1 MPASSTRV
9 FAPIVLLVLIFHVPA
24 YGQDKTENNKEHL
37 KKSQVNKIAQPDG
50 STINQ
55 IVIELQNL
63 PDSMEPVTEPRRI
76 RIDDRGDVQFLL
88 KNLSPFD
95 VCTRS
100 PGTPSV
106 TAETPVGE
114 SLVGTIAKLGAL
126 AILDHA
132 ITPNAKVSSEAKGG
146 NTEQLRMM
154 ATDLK
159 PAQPPDCRVRRDPE
173 YERLQALSNK
183 LFEDASELIGT
194 PPDGKCTPGVG
205 DQVALGCK
213 LDQLG
218 TTLADYAAADY
229 RGAKYT
235 DFDPEGAKELT
246 DVKFFYSQPLPSL
259 QKAADVQ
266 AILDSM
272 TTIQGNLHKKYDYTP
287 VPLDVGPS
295 TVPAPPS
302 ATADKP
308 LGVSPQSLTLT
319 TSSMSQIVA
328 IASLAADAEFEVT
341 TDSKWLSISEAG
353 SGGAGGQELKGK
365 TGKDGTFM
373 LLVSVNDK
381 APTSGISYGSIIIS
395 LPKDKKKPLSSI
407 PAIFK
412 PLIQPSDCDRK
423 DLQKVD
429 DLIENAKTEV
439 GVLNDNNKTLQGAQ
453 ATLKTSYTALVK
465 VKLDFKR
472 RTQQNVIAIDGNVV
486 VQKFNVSPDRK
497 VTSPGNIAC
506 VSDLDGKT
514 PTTININYSLLY
526 QDIPHWTASAGF
538 LVSFQQ
544 KKIIDIVDQTGSDP
558 SSSTKVFQV
567 TDTASAQFIPMAF
580 VNYRLPWM
588 TTSQYGKGKEDELVW
603 TTHLSA
609 GFGINPNSGTNQPE
623 GFLGF
628 AIGLNRLLFH
638 PGVHFGRTE
647 GLGGGFAL
655 NSAVPPNVTKA
666 PIVFSYHPAFSIG
679 FSVRLAPY

>member
-1 MPASSTRV
+1 MLASSTRV
-9 FAPIVLLVLIFHVPA
+9 FAPILLLVSIFHMTA
-24 YGQDKTENNKEHL
+24 YGQNKTEKKEEQI
-37 KKSQVNKIAQPDG
+37 KKSKVDKIPG
-50 STINQ
+50 PNGTTITQ

-63 PDSMEPVTEPRRI
+63 PDIMEPVTEPRRI

-126 AILDHA
+126 AILDQNVV
-132 ITPNAKVSSEAKGG
+132 PNAKFSSTAK
-146 NTEQLRMM
+146 NNNDLQLQTML
-154 ATDLK
+154 AEIQT
-159 PAQPPDCRVRRDPE
+159 AQSVDCRVRRDPE
-173 YERLQALSNK
+173 YARLRALSGK
-183 LFEDASELIGT
+183 LFNEASNLIGA
-194 PPDGKCTPGVG
+194 PPVGKCTPGEG
-205 DQVALGCK
+205 DQVALACK
-213 LDQLG
+213 LDNLG
-218 TTLADYAAADY
+218 IVIANYGAADY
-229 RGAKYT
+229 RGANYAK
-235 DFDPEGAKELT
+235 FDPEGSDALKE
-246 DVKFFYSQPLPSL
+246 VKSAYSQPLSSL
-259 QKAADVQ
+259 LKAAEVQ

-272 TTIQGNLHKKYDYTP
+272 TTIQGNLHKKYDFTP

-302 ATADKP
+302 VPSEDKP

-319 TSSMSQIVA
+319 TSAMSQIVE
-328 IASLAADAEFEVT
+328 IASLPDTEFEVMT
-341 TDSKWLSISEAG
+341 ESKWLSLSAAG
-353 SGGAGGQELKGK
+353 SAGIGGQELKGK
-365 TGKDGTFM
+365 TGRDGTFM
-373 LLVSVNDK
+373 LLVSVDE
-381 APTSGISYGSIIIS
+381 TGVTDGINYGSIVIS
-395 LPKDKKKPLSSI
+395 VPKAKKKTVSSI
-407 PAIFK
+407 TAIFK
-412 PLIQPSDCDRK
+412 PLIQPSDCDRS

-429 DLIENAKTEV
+429 DLIEKAKTEV

-465 VKLDFKR
+465 VAADFNR
-472 RTQQNVIAIDGNVV
+472 RKDQHIIDINDGVV

-497 VTSPGNIAC
+497 VTSPGNLAC

-526 QDIPHWTASAGF
+526 QDIPHWSASAGF

-544 KKIIDIVDQTGSDP
+544 KKIIDIVDEAGNDP
-558 SSSTKVFQV
+558 SSTTKVFQV
-567 TDTASAQFIPMAF
+567 TDTAKAQFIPMAF

-588 TTSQYGKGKEDELVW
+588 AITQYGKGKEDELVW

-609 GFGINPNSGTNQPE
+609 GFGINPNTGTNQPE

-655 NSAVPPNVTKA
+655 NSTVPPNVSKA
-666 PIVFSYHPAFSIG
+666 PIVFNYHPAFSIG